1 MTYYKCRKCEYKTR
15 FFRDIKN
22 HINIQKTCITDFS
35 CLDLTNDEILI
46 MTLIPYIN
54 NKQNIIFDKFKRYK
68 YMYINKN
75 ILLHDLYMID
85 KDKIKK
91 CKYCNI
97 HFSKIREL
105 KEHIILDCFEKEME
119 KNNIDIL
126 PNNINIESLNSYNN
140 SKIENIQ
147 GNVINNNN
155 ITNNNI
161 VLNIDS
167 STTTPVPFDENWDIS
182 TLSEPVKCQ
191 LLYSKLMYTKLL
203 NEILKNKCNLN
214 VVIDKEKDFGIVY
227 KNKFDKYIKM
237 EISEIISNSMEKIH
251 KNLLDINKELNS
263 MGCYEDAFLDY
274 KRKDINNKYQCYINN
289 NDTKK
294 NVDKCMSN
302 IFNDKRE
309 ESHKIMKEFLL
320 NNNKDTLHIEQISEY

>member
-1 MTYYKCRKCEYKTR
+1 MSYYKCRKCEYKTK

-22 HINIQKTCITDFS
+22 HINIQKTCINDFT
-35 CLDLTNDEILI
+35 CLDLTNDQILI
-46 MTLIPYIN
+46 MTLMPYVN
-54 NKQNIIFDKFKRYK
+54 NRQNIISDKVKRYK
-68 YMYINKN
+68 HMYINKN
-75 ILLHDLYMID
+75 ILLDELYIID
-85 KDKIKK
+85 KDKKKK

-97 HFSKIREL
+97 TFSKIREL

-119 KNNIDIL
+119 KNNIEKISN
-126 PNNINIESLNSYNN
+126 NNINIESLNSYNN

-147 GNVINNNN
+147 GNIINHNNN
-155 ITNNNI
+155 ITNNNNI
-161 VLNIDS
+161 VLSIDS

-182 TLSEPVKCQ
+182 ALSEPVKCQ
-191 LLYSKLMYTKLL
+191 LLYSKLMYTRLL

-251 KNLLDINKELNS
+251 KNLLDINKELND
-263 MGCYEDAFLDY
+263 MECYEDTFLEY

-294 NVDKCMSN
+294 NVDKCISN

-309 ESHKIMKEFLL
+309 ESHKIMKDYLSNINQL
-320 NNNKDTLHIEQISEY
+320 SEY